1 MISKIDLFSGTDFS
15 RDKVRTPE
23 HNYMPS
29 SGCSYNGGIVLCA
42 QGTFAETASLIF
54 VDVKR
59 PHRTQSLLT
68 DFHGTPFNSPHTC
81 VAHADGSLWF
91 SDPHLAHSPSFRP
104 RPRLPPLIY
113 RFDPQSSDLRAMTNE
128 IARPTALAFSPNH
141 RTLYVLDAAQTGV
154 SSGNAAPTAAS
165 QSTIYAFSVAQASS
179 FLTAR
184 RLFALPASPPVAL
197 AVDVFGNVYAAC
209 QDGVHVFND
218 CGSLIGKILIEGGA
232 TGLCFSRA
240 GELWACGGDKLWRIQ
255 MDQETKGAALR
266 I

>member
-1 MISKIDLFSGTDFS
+1 MVISKIDLFSGTDFS

-42 QGTFAETASLIF
+42 QGTFAEPAGLVF
-54 VDVKR
+54 MDVKR

-68 DFHGTPFNSPHTC
+68 NFHGTPFNSPHTC

-91 SDPHLAHSPSFRP
+91 SDPHLAHTPAFRP
-104 RPRLPPLIY
+104 KPKLPPLIY

-128 IARPTALAFSPNH
+128 IARPTAIAFSPNH
-141 RTLYVLDAAQTGV
+141 RTLYALDTASTPASIV
-154 SSGNAAPTAAS
+154 PTASS
-165 QSTIYAFSVAQASS
+165 QSTIYAFSVAQTSS
-179 FLTAR
+179 FLTQK
-184 RLFALPASPPVAL
+184 RLFALPASPPAAL
-197 AVDVFGNVYAAC
+197 AVDVFANVYAAC

-218 CGSLIGKILIEGGA
+218 CGSLIGKILVEAGV

-240 GELWACGGDKLWRIQ
+240 GELWACGGNKLWRIQ
-255 MDQETKGAALR
+255 MDPETKGAALR